1 MHTDQTEKALRH
13 LELNFHI
20 QRDTRLSSLAEGVAM
35 KTGLRMA
42 SSCKLICSRATD
54 LIDR

>member
-1 MHTDQTEKALRH
+1 MYTDQTEKALRH

-35 KTGLRMA
+35 KTLVSEWQVVA
-42 SSCKLICSRATD
+42 NSSVREPLI
-54 LIDR
+54 